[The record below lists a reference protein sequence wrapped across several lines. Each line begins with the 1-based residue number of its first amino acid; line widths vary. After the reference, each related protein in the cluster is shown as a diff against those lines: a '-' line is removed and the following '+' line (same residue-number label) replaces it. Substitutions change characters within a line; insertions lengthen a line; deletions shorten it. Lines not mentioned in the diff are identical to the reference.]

1 MLFELRLHRSHCINE
16 RLAVVSLGQHRPER
30 SSKVVAQRQTFTTES
45 SEQAWTDCL

>member
-30 SSKVVAQRQTFTTES
+30 SSKLQTFTTES